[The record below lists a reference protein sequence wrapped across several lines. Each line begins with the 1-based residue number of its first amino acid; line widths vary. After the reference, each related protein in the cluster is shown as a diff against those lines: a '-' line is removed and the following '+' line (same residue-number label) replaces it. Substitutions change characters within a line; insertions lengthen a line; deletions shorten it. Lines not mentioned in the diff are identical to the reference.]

1 MRVGSVA
8 QGRLPISMSLPRP
21 NHRRLEVAACGALLC
36 DAASSCQ
43 EAMKLEA
50 MKLWEAGRS
59 AVAIELR

>member
-1 MRVGSVA
+1 
-8 QGRLPISMSLPRP
+8 MSLPRP